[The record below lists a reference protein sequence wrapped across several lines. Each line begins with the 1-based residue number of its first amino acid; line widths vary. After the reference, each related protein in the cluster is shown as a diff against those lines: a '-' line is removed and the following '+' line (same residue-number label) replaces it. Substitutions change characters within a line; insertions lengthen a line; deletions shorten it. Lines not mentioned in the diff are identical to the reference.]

1 MTETATESI
10 TLIRSTHPYAF
21 RSGKWARLV
30 GTTSLPG
37 FPEGERRCYSV
48 MFPDGAA
55 DWWPVDDKAHGYE
68 IASPAQLYGRIA
80 EVLRPG
86 FEEFARVVCE
96 AWRSLKPLLAVL
108 EEADRRHRAHMSAM
122 HREYHRRQ
130 RARMRRR

>member
-10 TLIRSTHPYAF
+10 TLIRSTHPHAY

-30 GTTSLPG
+30 GTMDD
-37 FPEGERRCYSV
+37 PETGRRCYSV

-68 IASPAQLYGRIA
+68 IASPAQLYGRMA

-108 EEADRRHRAHMSAM
+108 AEAEQRHRAEMSAV
-122 HREYHRRQ
+122 HREYARRQ
-130 RARMRRR
+130 RARRRRR